1 MMKLAEQPDIE
12 ALRKGDETA
21 TELLWKQVREPS
33 LRVAYYYTASW
44 DDAQDI
50 FQIVMLKAL
59 KKLDQFKSGRDFYAW
74 YYRILVNTCRD
85 WKKEA
90 FRRLRGFLGEHQWN
104 SIVLES
110 SEANYGKKKRLQSLL
125 KHLSRRMRMVFV
137 LRYLEEFSAKEI
149 GEILDI
155 SEDTVRVLSMQARR
169 TLREVY
175 EKQLKRV
182 E

>member
-1 MMKLAEQPDIE
+1 MVKLVEQPDIE
-12 ALRKGDETA
+12 GLRKGDETA
-21 TELLWKQVREPS
+21 MQFLWKQVREPS

-50 FQIVMLKAL
+50 FQMTMLKAL
-59 KKLDQFKSGRDFYAW
+59 KKLDQFKSERDFYAW

-90 FRRLRGFLGEHQWN
+90 FRRMRGFLGDHQWH
-104 SIVLES
+104 SIALEV
-110 SEANYGKKKRLQSLL
+110 SEAGYGEQNQLQMLL
-125 KHLSRRMRMVFV
+125 KHLSRKMRMVFV
-137 LRYLEEFSAKEI
+137 LRYLEDFSVKEI
-149 GEILDI
+149 GEILGI

-169 TLREVY
+169 ALREIY
-175 EKQLKRV
+175 EKQVKRD